1 MHILLLTNLV
11 IPVHHSWAVQRSHY
25 HQITV
30 SKMHGIKTKVIW
42 METKQHIIST
52 MYVESFIKQSCRE
65 SHISSSSLGCHF
77 IYFICSITSAQ
88 AQEVFARNSISFL
101 IEFSLNVACLLCI
114 HKILPFIA
122 PKNILWTPCDTLGN
136 IPYNQIL
143 KKAIFSSHRCRDT
156 LLRSSNLSANLIP
169 ERDIIMM
176 HCACLL
182 SFWSCA
188 PK

>member
-1 MHILLLTNLV
+1 
-11 IPVHHSWAVQRSHY
+11 
-25 HQITV
+25 
-30 SKMHGIKTKVIW
+30 MHGIKTKGIW
-42 METKQHIIST
+42 IETKQHIIST

-65 SHISSSSLGCHF
+65 SHISSSSLRCHF

-101 IEFSLNVACLLCI
+101 IEFRLNVACLLCI
-114 HKILPFIA
+114 HMILHFIA

-136 IPYNQIL
+136 IPYSHIF
-143 KKAIFSSHRCRDT
+143 KKAIFSSHRCKDT
-156 LLRSSNLSANLIP
+156 FFSSRNLSAVLIP
-169 ERDIIMM
+169 ERDMIMM

-182 SFWSCA
+182 SFWNCA